1 MGGNCPS
8 LSSSPTNPSSGLLLA
23 PAPTSASAVGASAS
37 KWGKGGISGKSVVS
51 GGTAWPL
58 PGNASSA
65 FSAPSPSSSTPAVA
79 VSAVSLHQQT
89 GKKSTVTTA
98 TTATTAPI
106 PLSSSSVGQKGIA
119 IMLKESTT
127 ITTTTV
133 KLANSRLSSTDE
145 TDTSIQ
151 QQQQQVGSKKKT
163 NKQVPLFTNA
173 SGRSYR

>member
-1 MGGNCPS
+1 MGGNFPS

-58 PGNASSA
+58 PGSASMSA
-65 FSAPSPSSSTPAVA
+65 FSAPSSSSSTPAV
-79 VSAVSLHQQT
+79 AVSLHQQT
-89 GKKSTVTTA
+89 GKKSAA
-98 TTATTAPI
+98 TSTSTPI
-106 PLSSSSVGQKGIA
+106 PISSSPVGQKGVA
-119 IMLKESTT
+119 VVVKESTA
-127 ITTTTV
+127 IATTTA
-133 KLANSRLSSTDE
+133 KLNSRLASTDE

-151 QQQQQVGSKKKT
+151 QQQQQVGSKKKI